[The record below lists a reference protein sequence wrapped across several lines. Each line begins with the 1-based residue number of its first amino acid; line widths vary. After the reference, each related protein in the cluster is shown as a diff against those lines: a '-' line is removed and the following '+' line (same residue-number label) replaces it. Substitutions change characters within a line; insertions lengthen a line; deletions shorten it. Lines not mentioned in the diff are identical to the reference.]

1 MVRAESYSIELAMD
15 HPVTTPLQFSSQTTE
30 EFKLESLAWRWARAN
45 SMNTDIEM
53 DRVNIG
59 AERAAA
65 IVPVFALAL
74 FTSAALLFWVQP
86 LIAKML
92 LPLLGG
98 VPSVWNTCMVFFQA
112 LLLAGYAY
120 ALLISQRLSLRNQA
134 IVHAILLLAA
144 ALVLPFALSNR
155 VLSSLPT
162 QKTPIIWLLTTLL
175 VTVGPP
181 FLLLSATAP
190 LLQRWFSH
198 THHKSARDPYFL
210 YAISNAGSMLALL
223 AFPFV
228 FEPAFAVRK
237 QSVIWTAGY
246 AVLVGL
252 IIACAILLNKKRV
265 TTTPA
270 EATVDHEVETVGV
283 AKRLEWTV
291 LAFVPSTLMLGV
303 TTFITT
309 DIASV
314 PLIWIIPLALYLLTF
329 ILAFGRKQIIKP
341 SWASILFPIALPA
354 LGASIALNPPI
365 SIWVTIALHLVVFFL
380 AALVC
385 HQRLA
390 QSRPGVSK
398 LPEYYLWIAVGGVL
412 GGAFNAL
419 LAPVIFPTPI
429 EYPIAIVLAC
439 LMRPMTRQ
447 EKATGKWFRILFPFF
462 IFLGTLVLSVVVP
475 RLGLSATSQN
485 GLVLLLPLALC
496 FVLSFQ
502 RPIVFGL
509 SLAAIMFASIP
520 YLNASKQTLAIER
533 NFFGVWRVTT
543 HPNEPFRRLHHGST
557 VHGLQLKDQSR
568 KCEATAY
575 FHRDGPLGQVFDV
588 YNSKPTIKPVAAVGL
603 GAGTIGTYSVQG
615 QQWDFYDIDPAIVR
629 IASNPQLFTF
639 LSDCTRASYRV
650 ILGDARLKLRE
661 APEGQ
666 YGLIVIDAFSSDSV
680 PAHLLTTQ
688 ALDLYLAK
696 MAPDSVLAFHISNR
710 YLNLEPLLGGLSRRV
725 GLSAFIRR
733 DRESN
738 VIGRYPSWWV
748 VMARSDAALGT
759 IPSDKRWARAQGD
772 KVWTDDFSNI
782 LSLMQ

>member
-1 MVRAESYSIELAMD
+1 
-15 HPVTTPLQFSSQTTE
+15 
-30 EFKLESLAWRWARAN
+30 
-45 SMNTDIEM
+45 MNTDIEP
-53 DRVNIG
+53 DGVNTG
-59 AERAAA
+59 AARAAA
-65 IVPVFALAL
+65 VGPVFALAL

-86 LIAKML
+86 LVAKML

-144 ALVLPFALSNR
+144 ALVLPFALSDR

-198 THHKSARDPYFL
+198 TRHKSARDPYFL

-228 FEPAFAVRK
+228 LEPAFAVRK
-237 QSVIWTAGY
+237 QSVIWTVGY

-252 IIACAILLNKKRV
+252 IVACAILLNRKRV

-270 EATVDHEVETVGV
+270 EVTVDEVVEIIGA
-283 AKRLEWTV
+283 AKRLEWTA
-291 LAFVPSTLMLGV
+291 LAFVPSSLMLGV

-314 PLIWIIPLALYLLTF
+314 PLLWIIPLALYLLTF
-329 ILAFGRKQIIKP
+329 ILAFAKKQIIKP
-341 SWASILFPIALPA
+341 PVTSILFPVSLLC
-354 LGASIALNPPI
+354 LGAFIALNPPI
-365 SIWVTIALHLVVFFL
+365 SIWVTIPLHLLIFFL

-390 QSRPGVSK
+390 QSRPDVSK

-419 LAPVIFPTPI
+419 LAPLIFPTPI
-429 EYPIAIVLAC
+429 EYPLAIVLAC
-439 LMRPMTRQ
+439 LMRPITSQ
-447 EKATGKWFRILFPFF
+447 EKATGKWFRILFPL
-462 IFLGTLVLSVVVP
+462 FLLLSTFVLSIVVP
-475 RLGLSATSQN
+475 RLGLSGRLQS
-485 GLVLLLPLALC
+485 GLVLLLPLALS
-496 FVLSFQ
+496 FAFNFQ

-509 SLAAIMFASIP
+509 TLAAIMFGSIP
-520 YLNASKQTLAIER
+520 YLNASRQTLASER

-543 HPNEPFRRLHHGST
+543 HPNEAFRRLYHGST
-557 VHGLQLKDQSR
+557 LHGVQLNDQSR

-575 FHRDGPLGQVFDV
+575 YRTNGPLGQVFDV
-588 YNSKPTIKPVAAVGL
+588 YNNGPTIKPVAAVGL
-603 GAGTIGTYSVQG
+603 GAGTIGTYSAEG

-661 APEGQ
+661 APQGH

-688 ALDLYLAK
+688 ALDIYLAK
-696 MAPDSVLAFHISNR
+696 LGQDGMLAFHISNR
-710 YLNLEPLLGGLSRRV
+710 YLNLEPLLAGLSRRA

-733 DRESN
+733 DGDSN
-738 VIGRYPSWWV
+738 VPGRFPSWWV
-748 VMARSDAALGT
+748 VMARTDAALGM
-759 IPSDKRWARAQGD
+759 IPIDAGWARVQGD

-782 LSLMQ
+782 LSLLR